1 MPWKETCAMDE
12 RLKFIA
18 AHLKREYSVSELC
31 RHFGISRPTAYK
43 WIERYEQCGPEG
55 FWERRRVPK
64 HHPNE
69 TPAALQYKLIAL
81 RQRHPKWGPR
91 KLLALLRRAEP
102 EVSWP
107 AVSTAGDILKRH
119 GLTQARRYRRSTPSY
134 DRPFYVA
141 SRPNDV
147 WAADFKGWFKTGDG
161 HRVDPLTI
169 SDWVSRY
176 LLCCRGL
183 ERPIFEQV
191 RPQFERA
198 FREYGLPWAIRT
210 DNGPPF
216 ASTGLGGLSRL
227 SVWWIRLGIKP
238 ERIRPAHPEDN
249 GRHERMHKTL
259 KESAARPPKAT
270 VGAQQEA
277 LDQFRQEYNELRP
290 HEALGMQ
297 TPAEC
302 YQRSDREF
310 PDGLPELDYGPEFKI
325 RRVRSNGQIKWA
337 GEKIFLSENL
347 SGELVGLKPIDN
359 DVWSIHFGPV
369 PLATYH
375 GFTRSIQRWGLHDP
389 TKKV

>member
-12 RLKFIA
+12 RLTFIA

-55 FWERRRVPK
+55 FLERRRVPK

-91 KLLALLRRAEP
+91 KLLALLKRAEP

-216 ASTGLGGLSRL
+216 ASVGLGGLSRL

-259 KESAARPPKAT
+259 KEPSRRRWISSGKNTMSSVPMRPWACKRLRSATSVRTESFRT
-270 VGAQQEA
+270 VCRNWTM
-277 LDQFRQEYNELRP
+277 D
-290 HEALGMQ
+290 
-297 TPAEC
+297 
-302 YQRSDREF
+302 RSLKSAGFAPMGRSSGRE
-310 PDGLPELDYGPEFKI
+310 
-325 RRVRSNGQIKWA
+325 RRS
-337 GEKIFLSENL
+337 S
-347 SGELVGLKPIDN
+347 
-359 DVWSIHFGPV
+359 
-369 PLATYH
+369 
-375 GFTRSIQRWGLHDP
+375 
-389 TKKV
+389 

>member
-18 AHLKREYSVSELC
+18 AHLEREYSVSELC
-31 RHFGISRPTAYK
+31 RHFCISRPTAYK
-43 WIERYEQCGPEG
+43 WIERYEQGGPEG
-55 FWERRRVPK
+55 FLERSRAPK
-64 HHPNE
+64 HHRNE

-91 KLLALLRRAEP
+91 KLLALLKRAEP

-119 GLTQARRYRRSTPSY
+119 GLTQARRYRRFTPR
-134 DRPFYVA
+134 DERPFYVA

-176 LLCCRGL
+176 LLRCRGL
-183 ERPIFEQV
+183 ERPIFELVQ
-191 RPQFERA
+191 PQFERV

-259 KESAARPPKAT
+259 KETAARPPKAT
-270 VGAQQEA
+270 VEDQQKA

-290 HEALGMQ
+290 HEALCMQ

-310 PDGLPELDYGPEFKI
+310 PDSLPELGYGPELQI

-347 SGELVGLKPIDN
+347 IGELVGLNRIDN

-375 GFTRSIQRWGLHDP
+375 GFTRSIHRWGLYDP

>member
-1 MPWKETCAMDE
+1 M
-12 RLKFIA
+12 
-18 AHLKREYSVSELC
+18 
-31 RHFGISRPTAYK
+31 
-43 WIERYEQCGPEG
+43 
-55 FWERRRVPK
+55 
-64 HHPNE
+64 
-69 TPAALQYKLIAL
+69 

-91 KLLALLRRAEP
+91 KLLGVAEAGGTR
-102 EVSWP
+102 SGWP

-161 HRVDPLTI
+161 CRVDPLTI

-176 LLCCRGL
+176 VLGCRGL
-183 ERPIFEQV
+183 ECPIFELVQ
-191 RPQFERA
+191 PQFERT

-227 SVWWIRLGIKP
+227 SLWWIRLGIQP

-259 KESAARPPKAT
+259 KETAARPPKAT
-270 VGAQQEA
+270 PRAQQEA
-277 LDQFRQEYNELRP
+277 FDQFRQEYNELRP

-302 YQRSDREF
+302 YRDRTESFRIVCRSSTMGR
-310 PDGLPELDYGPEFKI
+310 
-325 RRVRSNGQIKWA
+325 N
-337 GEKIFLSENL
+337 
-347 SGELVGLKPIDN
+347 
-359 DVWSIHFGPV
+359 
-369 PLATYH
+369 
-375 GFTRSIQRWGLHDP
+375 
-389 TKKV
+389 